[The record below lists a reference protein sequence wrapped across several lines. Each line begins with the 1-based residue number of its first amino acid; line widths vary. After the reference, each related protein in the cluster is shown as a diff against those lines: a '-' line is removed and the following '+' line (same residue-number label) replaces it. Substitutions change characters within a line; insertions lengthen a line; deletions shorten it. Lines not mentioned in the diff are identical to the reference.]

1 MSFEPAA
8 LATVDPPF
16 AVIAPPQLT
25 AAAVFASPHSGNNY
39 PPGFVKASRL
49 DALTLRRSEDAFV
62 DELFDTAPAHGAPLL
77 KAFFP
82 RAFIDPNR
90 EPWELDPTM
99 FADAL
104 PAYVNGASPRVS
116 AGLGTIARVV
126 ANGAEIYR
134 GKLNFADARVRIET
148 LYRPY
153 HQRLDQLIEAAH
165 ARFGRALLIDC
176 HSMPSVGGPM
186 DRDPGKRRVDF
197 VLGDCFGASCA
208 PAVMSGVETFL
219 KARGYAVGRN
229 APYAGGFT
237 TRHYGRPDRGR
248 HTLQI
253 EINRGL
259 YMDEMRIERS
269 DGFAALKRNL
279 DGLIAEVAR
288 IAAALPA
295 A

>member
-1 MSFEPAA
+1 MPVLLS
-8 LATVDPPF
+8 
-16 AVIAPPQLT
+16 I
-25 AAAVFASPHSGNNY
+25 PHSGRDYAADVLANAAQ
-39 PPGFVKASRL
+39 G
-49 DALTLRRSEDAFV
+49 RRSLETLEDPLV
-62 DELFDTAPAHGAPLL
+62 DRLCWRAIAAGFGAVIQTVPRAVIDCNRDEEEVDPAAIHGISPVPVGPRARYGLGLVPSRTHRHGALWRRPID
-77 KAFFP
+77 
-82 RAFIDPNR
+82 RA
-90 EPWELDPTM
+90 EL
-99 FADAL
+99 
-104 PAYVNGASPRVS
+104 
-116 AGLGTIARVV
+116 AR
-126 ANGAEIYR
+126 
-134 GKLNFADARVRIET
+134 RIEQVH
-148 LYRPY
+148 RPY
-153 HQRLDQLIEAAH
+153 HQALTAALDPLL
-165 ARFGRALLIDC
+165 ARHGEVLLIDC

-219 KARGYAVGRN
+219 RAKGYAVGRN

-269 DGFAALKRNL
+269 AGFAALKRNL